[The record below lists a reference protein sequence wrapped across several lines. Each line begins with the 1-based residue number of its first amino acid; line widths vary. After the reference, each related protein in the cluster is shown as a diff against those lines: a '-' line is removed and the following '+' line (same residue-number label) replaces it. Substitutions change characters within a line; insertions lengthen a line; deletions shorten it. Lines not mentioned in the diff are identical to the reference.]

1 MYELQFMC
9 QTNFKCQKCAQVSL
23 VQHIQIFILNE
34 QKYNIKPFKL
44 SKNLFDLALWLPYKL
59 YARPQYCTHNSFFLH
74 LWISQIYIRQ
84 YPAIEYCVRNKII
97 VSYFESV
104 FFRISRA
111 GYTEPV
117 HCFVKTLKLFKTS
130 VAFLEKVFVIPT
142 RYVDVAHV
150 RFVLTIGLYG
160 RFLHLR

>member
-1 MYELQFMC
+1 M
-9 QTNFKCQKCAQVSL
+9 
-23 VQHIQIFILNE
+23 VQHNQIFILNE

-44 SKNLFDLALWLPYKL
+44 SKKLFDLALWLPWL
-59 YARPQYCTHNSFFLH
+59 QIICPSQYCAHNSFFLH
-74 LWISQIYIRQ
+74 LWISKIYIRQ

-104 FFRISRA
+104 FFRIFRA

-130 VAFLEKVFVIPT
+130 VAFLKKSFRDIESVWKWCPRAFCINNRIIRT
-142 RYVDVAHV
+142 LST
-150 RFVLTIGLYG
+150 FTLKI
-160 RFLHLR
+160 LHSK